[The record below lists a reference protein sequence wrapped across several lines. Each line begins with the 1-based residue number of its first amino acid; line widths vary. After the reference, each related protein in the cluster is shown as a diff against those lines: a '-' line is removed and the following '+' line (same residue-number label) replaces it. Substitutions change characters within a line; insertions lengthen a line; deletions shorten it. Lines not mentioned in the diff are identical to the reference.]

1 MFDVECSVLYV
12 QKNSIIDMK
21 HLLALLIAF
30 SPVITFAQSCS
41 APQPLTAVQESSVRG
56 AWKGFYEL
64 NGERIAFTA
73 TVGSATEEHFVVIT
87 TTPLAGEAVG
97 ESHRFCGSGA
107 FHFRKEFA
115 SGAFEF
121 DGVPEGGRMKGTL
134 LVEQEGVKQWGKF
147 EVVRD

>member
-1 MFDVECSVLYV
+1 MKTVLTL
-12 QKNSIIDMK
+12 
-21 HLLALLIAF
+21 LLAL
-30 SPVITFAQSCS
+30 SPFITFAQSCS
-41 APQPLTAVQESSVRG
+41 APQPLTAAQESSVRG

-73 TVGSATEEHFVVIT
+73 TVGSATEKHFVVIT
-87 TTPLAGEAVG
+87 ASPLAGEALG

-121 DGVPEGGRMKGTL
+121 DGVPSGGTMKGTL
-134 LVEQEGVKQWGKF
+134 VVEQEGVKQWGKF
-147 EVVRD
+147 EMTRG